1 MSISILIPVYN
12 EEENL
17 RGTFKN
23 LINAIKIIDLK
34 DYEIIFINDCSTD
47 GSDKVLKEIQ
57 ENNENIIFIN
67 NKTNIGQ
74 GQAIKEGINL
84 SKKEYIWWIPGDD
97 NLESEEIV
105 KMLRGYRN
113 FDFILTKH
121 IIERSFFRK
130 IVSEGFTFL
139 VNILFNKKIDYY
151 NCVHL
156 IKNDI
161 AKQIKMKSVSSFWGA
176 EITLKLISLS
186 KKYKIETLKLNER
199 KKGKSNIFNFR
210 QLFLTLI
217 DLVKYRLNIL

>member
-84 SKKEYIWWIPGDD
+84 SKKEY
-97 NLESEEIV
+97 
-105 KMLRGYRN
+105 M
-113 FDFILTKH
+113 
-121 IIERSFFRK
+121 
-130 IVSEGFTFL
+130 
-139 VNILFNKKIDYY
+139 
-151 NCVHL
+151 
-156 IKNDI
+156 
-161 AKQIKMKSVSSFWGA
+161 
-176 EITLKLISLS
+176 
-186 KKYKIETLKLNER
+186 
-199 KKGKSNIFNFR
+199 
-210 QLFLTLI
+210 
-217 DLVKYRLNIL
+217 RLNLLRRLTIN